1 MLAPSVPIPDPPL
14 SPSSSRKKLNNVDVE
29 DRELWTIIEQARNY
43 IHELEL
49 RHLEDQNRI
58 NSALNELKQ
67 SAAREEDLL
76 QRVSKLEQE
85 QSVRD
90 ILSAQKEQTRVNM
103 ALMRSL
109 EDIVKST
116 KQESHANNN
125 LRSQMLEALQKTIF
139 TDTTNNI
146 TERIPTTNKT
156 PSSTS
161 TSPRPSPPSKS
172 ISIPTST
179 KTSPNNS
186 LTTLSNQHM
195 EYDILVHISQDQKL
209 GCAFDHDWNV
219 TGFRNKSD
227 GTMSTMEAAGVLV
240 GDQLIA
246 IHNRNILLDWPSRAS
261 IINFLRDGQSKG
273 EGQMVRFLLRRKKDA
288 TMQEKDGTESVLFL
302 TNRKLLST
310 TPSTTP
316 STPTTPTAPSTPGL
330 FVSTPTGKWRQKDTL
345 MKYET

>member
-14 SPSSSRKKLNNVDVE
+14 SPSSSRKKLNVDVE

-146 TERIPTTNKT
+146 TERIPTTNIT

-186 LTTLSNQHM
+186 LTTLSNKHM

-302 TNRKLLST
+302 TNRTLLST